1 MITPSSLVVTVMS
14 YVVDKVLY
22 SINFGVLNSN
32 RKIYL
37 SKNVF
42 ENVLNRKSIFFLL
55 VLLEK
60 HN

>member
-42 ENVLNRKSIFFLL
+42 ENVLNRKSIFFF
-55 VLLEK
+55 VGVIREA
-60 HN
+60 